1 MRLYLRS
8 INIGGWHVSEFLKQF
23 LDWKKEGP
31 ELAIRVPPLQ
41 YMRTNE
47 TVPQEHNHRWVARVR
62 VPEAV
67 PGLEEGGTGAGG
79 QGRHYYSI

>member
-31 ELAIRVPPLQ
+31 ELAVRGA
-41 YMRTNE
+41 TS
-47 TVPQEHNHRWVARVR
+47 TVDEN
-62 VPEAV
+62 
-67 PGLEEGGTGAGG
+67 
-79 QGRHYYSI
+79 